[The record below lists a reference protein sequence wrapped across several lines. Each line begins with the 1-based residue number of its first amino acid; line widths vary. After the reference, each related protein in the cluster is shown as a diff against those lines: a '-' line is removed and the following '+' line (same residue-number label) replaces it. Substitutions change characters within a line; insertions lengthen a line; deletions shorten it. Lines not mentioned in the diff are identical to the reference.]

1 MTRYQQWQE
10 AFAGLKLTERRLI
23 FIASAV
29 LVPYLTIL
37 FLLEPGWRQ
46 VQQLQQQI
54 RQAQAQFLALD
65 QQSSQLLLS
74 LQQDPNSQVKAQL
87 AAETQRQAE
96 LGQQIRQLTGRY
108 VGPEQM
114 LSLLQ
119 DVLKQSPGV
128 QLQQLSSK
136 QPEPVRLPANGT
148 TTTAADA
155 TPMLYRHVTMLTF
168 RGDYPHLQQFLQQLE
183 ALPWQLHWRQLDYQ
197 VLQHPQAELTLQLE
211 TISEQ
216 ADYLRI

>member
-1 MTRYQQWQE
+1 MTRYQQWQD
-10 AFAGLKLTERRLI
+10 AFVNLKLSERRLI
-23 FIASAV
+23 FIASMV
-29 LVPYLTIL
+29 LLPYLTVL

-46 VQQLQQQI
+46 LQQLELQT
-54 RQAQAQFLALD
+54 RQAQAQFQALE

-74 LQQDPNSQVKAQL
+74 LQQDPNSQIKAQL
-87 AAETQRQAE
+87 ATEAQRQAE
-96 LGQQIRQLTGRY
+96 LSQQIRQLTGRY

-114 LSLLQ
+114 LGLLQ
-119 DVLKQSPGV
+119 DVLKQSHGV

-136 QPEPVRLPANGT
+136 QPQPVQLPASGSV
-148 TTTAADA
+148 TTAADSP
-155 TPMLYRHVTMLTF
+155 PMLYRHVTELTF
-168 RGDYPHLQQFLQQLE
+168 RGDYAHLQQFLQQLE

-197 VLQHPQAELTLQLE
+197 VLQHPQAELILQLE

>member
-1 MTRYQQWQE
+1 MTRFQQWHE
-10 AFAGLKLTERRLI
+10 AFAALKLTERRLI
-23 FIASAV
+23 FIATAV
-29 LVPYLTIL
+29 LLPYLTVL

-46 VQQLQQQI
+46 VQQLQQQL
-54 RQAQAQFLALD
+54 RQTKAQFQALE
-65 QQSSQLLLS
+65 QQSGQLLLS
-74 LQQDPNSQVKAQL
+74 LQQDPNRQIKAQL
-87 AAETQRQAE
+87 ASEAQRQTE
-96 LGQQIRQLTGRY
+96 LSQQIRQLTGRY

-119 DVLKQSPGV
+119 DVLQQSPGV

-136 QPEPVRLPANGT
+136 QPEPVRLPVSSTATN
-148 TTTAADA
+148 AAD
-155 TPMLYRHVTMLTF
+155 TQPMLYRHITVLTF
-168 RGDYPHLQQFLQQLE
+168 HGDYLRLQQFLQQLE